1 MIKIIIARLRQKTST
16 SKHFGVYCKIPNYFD
31 YFINFTIYYKFFTM
45 CFRPFITIIIIT
57 SLLTIYSCS
66 FFDKEILPDSPKEFL
81 KEGINALKLGQ
92 TLRGRKLFSQ
102 LIEDY
107 PDSKERTHAL
117 LLLARSY
124 YSYEEYEEAKVKFQ
138 KFIQLYPRHKNI
150 DRAYFFK
157 AMSDFKRV
165 DLATRDQTSTKEA
178 RKGFQDLIDQFPK
191 SQYVEQAKQKKD
203 ACDFK
208 LAKHVLEVGK
218 FYFRTGAYLSAI
230 SRFKSLMNNHSKQ
243 KFFDE
248 AAFLLAES
256 HYHEQSLK
264 QAFLLYKNFLS
275 DYPRSSFSLEAK
287 KRLIALRKKK

>member
-1 MIKIIIARLRQKTST
+1 M
-16 SKHFGVYCKIPNYFD
+16 Y
-31 YFINFTIYYKFFTM
+31 
-45 CFRPFITIIIIT
+45 FRPLITILIIT

-66 FFDKEILPDSPKEFL
+66 FFDKEILPDSPKEL
-81 KEGINALKLGQ
+81 LEEGIKALKLDQ

-102 LIEDY
+102 LIEDF

-124 YSYEEYEEAKVKFQ
+124 YSYEEYEEAKVKFE

-157 AMSDFKRV
+157 AMSDYKRI
-165 DLATRDQTSTKEA
+165 DLAKRDQTSTKEA
-178 RKGFQDLIDQFPK
+178 RKGFQYLIELFPK

-230 SRFKSLMNNHSKQ
+230 SRFKSLMTNHSKQ

-264 QAFLLYKNFLS
+264 KAFLLYKNFLS
-275 DYPRSSFSLEAK
+275 DYPRSPFSPEAK
-287 KRLIALRKKK
+287 KRLVALRKKN

>member
-157 AMSDFKRV
+157 AMSDFK
-165 DLATRDQTSTKEA
+165 
-178 RKGFQDLIDQFPK
+178 GLILPQGIRLL
-191 SQYVEQAKQKKD
+191 QKR
-203 ACDFK
+203 
-208 LAKHVLEVGK
+208 LAKD
-218 FYFRTGAYLSAI
+218 
-230 SRFKSLMNNHSKQ
+230 SK
-243 KFFDE
+243 
-248 AAFLLAES
+248 
-256 HYHEQSLK
+256 
-264 QAFLLYKNFLS
+264 
-275 DYPRSSFSLEAK
+275 
-287 KRLIALRKKK
+287 I